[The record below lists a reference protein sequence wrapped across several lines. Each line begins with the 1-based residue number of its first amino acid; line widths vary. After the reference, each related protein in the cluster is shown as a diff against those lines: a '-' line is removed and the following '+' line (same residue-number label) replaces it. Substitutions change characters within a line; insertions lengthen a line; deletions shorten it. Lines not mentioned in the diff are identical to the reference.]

1 MVKETIKRVL
11 DFYNLKSEIGEDR
24 FVAAEYIPERY
35 KGVYVI
41 SKNDLAIYVGKG
53 VIKNRNRSHL
63 EKMLA
68 DATNVPEGWRIL
80 KEDSNFNNPEDWTL
94 NYILLD
100 KETQRTAVEGSLIY
114 FLTPKANDETI
125 SDLLKEV

>member
-1 MVKETIKRVL
+1 
-11 DFYNLKSEIGEDR
+11 
-24 FVAAEYIPERY
+24 
-35 KGVYVI
+35 
-41 SKNDLAIYVGKG
+41 
-53 VIKNRNRSHL
+53 
-63 EKMLA
+63 MLA

-125 SDLLKEV
+125 SDLLKEVWYDELNPPSDF